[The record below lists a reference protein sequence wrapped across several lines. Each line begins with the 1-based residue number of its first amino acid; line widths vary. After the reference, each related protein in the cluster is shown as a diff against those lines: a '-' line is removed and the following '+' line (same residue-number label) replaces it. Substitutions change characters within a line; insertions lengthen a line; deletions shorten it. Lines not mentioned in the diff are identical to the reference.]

1 MKSVWTLK
9 ANDSGTRNFKSRFSY
24 LEGDERGNISIES
37 SSPRKSIIAQ
47 TIENIITGGITMNIY
62 ARSVSLLSFLIIVTV
77 SGCQEIN
84 GNERGVEELTLSE
97 KSVAFLI
104 TEGFH
109 DGETMYPMAYLIN
122 HGANVTVIG
131 IEPGTYTAYNSD
143 LTARVE
149 RSVRDVSPAD
159 FDALVIP
166 GGHSPGNLRE
176 HEEVISFVRDF
187 VDAGKPTAAICHG
200 PQVLVTA
207 GVIADRTLTGF
218 EAVKDEITEAGAHF
232 EDAEVIVDGNL
243 ITSRIPDDLPA
254 FSKEIARAL
263 RH

>member
-1 MKSVWTLK
+1 M
-9 ANDSGTRNFKSRFSY
+9 
-24 LEGDERGNISIES
+24 
-37 SSPRKSIIAQ
+37 
-47 TIENIITGGITMNIY
+47 TIYT
-62 ARSVSLLSFLIIVTV
+62 RSVPLLIFLLFIVFT
-77 SGCQEIN
+77 GCQETDGI
-84 GNERGVEELTLSE
+84 EREADAPALSG

-131 IEPGTYTAYNSD
+131 VEPGTYTAYNSD

-149 RSVRDVSPAD
+149 RSVREVSPAD

-218 EAVKDEITEAGAHF
+218 EAVQDEITGAGAHF

-263 RH
+263 GN